1 MSDCIEDRPYIAFFQ
16 GKRKEIWAKSQWDA
30 VQKARSELKVP
41 KSKQGLL
48 SVVLADATHSTGS
61 L

>member
-48 SVVLADATHSTGS
+48 SVVLADVTHSTGS

>member
-30 VQKARSELKVP
+30 VQKARSELKVS

-48 SVVLADATHSTGS
+48 SVVLADVTHSTGS

>member
-1 MSDCIEDRPYIAFFQ
+1 MSDCIEDRSYIAFFQ

-48 SVVLADATHSTGS
+48 SVVLADVTHSTGS

>member
-1 MSDCIEDRPYIAFFQ
+1 MADCKEDRPYIAFFQ
-16 GKRKEIWAKSQWDA
+16 GKQKVIWAKSQWDA

-48 SVVLADATHSTGS
+48 SVVLADVTHSTGS

>member
-16 GKRKEIWAKSQWDA
+16 GKQKVIWAKSQWDA

-48 SVVLADATHSTGS
+48 SVVLADVTHSTGS

>member
-1 MSDCIEDRPYIAFFQ
+1 MADCIEDRPYIAFFQ

-48 SVVLADATHSTGS
+48 SVVLADVTHSTGS

>member
-1 MSDCIEDRPYIAFFQ
+1 MADCVEDRPYIAFFQ

-48 SVVLADATHSTGS
+48 SVVLADVTHSTGS

>member
-1 MSDCIEDRPYIAFFQ
+1 MSDCKEDRPYIAFFQ

-30 VQKARSELKVP
+30 VQKARSELKVS

-48 SVVLADATHSTGS
+48 SVVLADVTHSTGS

>member
-1 MSDCIEDRPYIAFFQ
+1 MSDCVEDRPYIAFFQ

-48 SVVLADATHSTGS
+48 SVVLADVTHSTGS

>member
-1 MSDCIEDRPYIAFFQ
+1 MSDYLEDRPYIAFFQ

-48 SVVLADATHSTGS
+48 SVVLADVTHSTGS

>member
-1 MSDCIEDRPYIAFFQ
+1 MSDCKEDRPYIAFFQ
-16 GKRKEIWAKSQWDA
+16 GKRKEIWAKSQWNA

-48 SVVLADATHSTGS
+48 SVVLADVTHSTGS

>member
-1 MSDCIEDRPYIAFFQ
+1 MSDCEEDRPYIAFFQ

-30 VQKARSELKVP
+30 VQKARSELKVS

-48 SVVLADATHSTGS
+48 SVVLADVTHSTGS

>member
-1 MSDCIEDRPYIAFFQ
+1 MSDCIEDHPYIAFFQ

-48 SVVLADATHSTGS
+48 SVVLADVTHSTGS

>member
-1 MSDCIEDRPYIAFFQ
+1 MSDCKEDRPYIAFFQ

-41 KSKQGLL
+41 KSKTGLL
-48 SVVLADATHSTGS
+48 AVMLADVVHDPGS

>member
-1 MSDCIEDRPYIAFFQ
+1 MSDCKEDRPYIAFFQ

-41 KSKQGLL
+41 NK
-48 SVVLADATHSTGS
+48 GS
-61 L
+61 CL

>member
-30 VQKARSELKVP
+30 VQKARSELKV
-41 KSKQGLL
+41 QGLL
-48 SVVLADATHSTGS
+48 SVVLADVTHSTGS

>member
-48 SVVLADATHSTGS
+48 SVVLANVTHSTGS

>member
-41 KSKQGLL
+41 GLL
-48 SVVLADATHSTGS
+48 SVVLADVTHSTGS

>member
-1 MSDCIEDRPYIAFFQ
+1 MPDCIEDRPYIAFFQ

-48 SVVLADATHSTGS
+48 SVVLADVTHSTGS

>member
-30 VQKARSELKVP
+30 VQKTRSELKVP

-48 SVVLADATHSTGS
+48 SVVLADVTHSTGS

>member
-1 MSDCIEDRPYIAFFQ
+1 MPDCKEDRPYIAFFQ

-48 SVVLADATHSTGS
+48 SVVLADVTHSTGS

>member
-1 MSDCIEDRPYIAFFQ
+1 MSDCLEDRPYIAFFQ

-30 VQKARSELKVP
+30 VQKARSGLKVP

-48 SVVLADATHSTGS
+48 SVVLADVTHSTGS

>member
-48 SVVLADATHSTGS
+48 SVMLADVTHSTGS

>member
-16 GKRKEIWAKSQWDA
+16 GKRKEIRAKSQWDA

-48 SVVLADATHSTGS
+48 SVVLADVTHSTGS

>member
-16 GKRKEIWAKSQWDA
+16 GKRKEVWAKSQWDA

-48 SVVLADATHSTGS
+48 SVVLADVTHSTGS

>member
-48 SVVLADATHSTGS
+48 SVVLADVAHSTGS

>member
-48 SVVLADATHSTGS
+48 SVVLADVTNSTGS

>member
-1 MSDCIEDRPYIAFFQ
+1 MSDCLEDRPYIAFFQ

-48 SVVLADATHSTGS
+48 SVVLADVTHSTGS

>member
-48 SVVLADATHSTGS
+48 SVVLADVTHSTES